1 MRTRTTIAAT
11 TAAFAAL
18 LLTACGSSD
27 SSDDAGSTA
36 KPTPTVSAPGLT
48 DAQKDAARAAAGLP
62 PTPAPAQW
70 SAYIKA
76 LDAVDT
82 DIVHGKEDKAV
93 SRGIST
99 CSTIKD
105 HAGDTGKQ
113 VDMTRKR
120 FTSPTHPEGR
130 DTATATKILDAAHK
144 YICPDF

>member
-11 TAAFAAL
+11 AAALAAL
-18 LLTACGSSD
+18 LLTACGGSD

-36 KPTPTVSAPGLT
+36 KTSPTPTASGPT

-76 LDAVDT
+76 LDNVDA

-105 HAGDTGKQ
+105 HAGDTTKQ
-113 VDMTRKR
+113 VEMTRMR

-130 DTATATKILDAAHK
+130 STATATKILEAAHK
-144 YICPDF
+144 YICPTY